1 MAPVSQLQLPRHW
14 QKKTAKGSFEMIA
27 HLRGQLAA
35 KTTNQAVIDVGG
47 VGYLVTASQRTLD
60 AIGDVGGDIT
70 LLTDMVV
77 REDSMTLFGF
87 ASVQEKDTF
96 TLLQTVQGVG
106 AKAAIAILS
115 ALSPAEVEEAI
126 MAGDKAMITGA
137 DGIGPKIA
145 TRIVNELAEKLGK
158 LRALSPAPAAT
169 AGGAPP
175 SGEAGAALAK
185 DAAMTDALSALVN
198 LGYGRAEVWSVLRE
212 VASAEDTP
220 TSQSL
225 IAAALRKLGTKL

>member
-1 MAPVSQLQLPRHW
+1 
-14 QKKTAKGSFEMIA
+14 MIA
-27 HLRGQLAA
+27 HLRGQLGA

-60 AIGDVGGDIT
+60 AIGDLGGDIT
-70 LLTDMVV
+70 LLTEMVV

-87 ASVQEKDTF
+87 ASVQEKETF

-126 MAGDKAMITGA
+126 MAGDKAMITRA

-158 LRALSPAPAAT
+158 LRALSPAPIAA
-169 AGGAPP
+169 AWGAPLAGDGGAA
-175 SGEAGAALAK
+175 SAK

-198 LGYGRAEVWSVLRE
+198 LGYGRSEVWSVLRE
-212 VASAEDTP
+212 VASAEDAP
-220 TSQSL
+220 TRQSL
-225 IAAALRKLGTKL
+225 IAAALRQLGTKL